1 MQTIDSISDARDM
14 SPRYLRSLMAPDPH
28 RSGDHRWRLR
38 EDDLP
43 VWAVILHLQTIEADL
58 NDVSDAAIA
67 ESATAF
73 SISPVSV
80 LAAIAYY
87 RDNQASI
94 DALLLMNEVAVS

>member
-1 MQTIDSISDARDM
+1 MVV
-14 SPRYLRSLMAPDPH
+14 PDHNRP
-28 RSGDHRWRLR
+28 GKQRWRLR

-58 NDVSDAAIA
+58 NKVLDEAIA
-67 ESATAF
+67 ETASAF

-87 RDNQASI
+87 RDNQPSI
-94 DALLLMNEVAVS
+94 DALLLMNEEAVS